1 MTVKELKEE
10 LECYDDDMNVVFEV
24 CDDFEP
30 DSITENKYGWRE
42 YARLKLE
49 VYDTCPEW
57 AKEILEG
64 GQDERERDVR

>member
-30 DSITENKYGWRE
+30 DRCPRKLS
-42 YARLKLE
+42 RLFGIHSRRQL
-49 VYDTCPEW
+49 
-57 AKEILEG
+57 
-64 GQDERERDVR
+64 